1 MEKGAVACIGEGDN
15 RCSAAHVSDVA
26 RLYRLVLEH
35 GEGGQRY
42 HAVAE
47 EGVSLRHIAE
57 IVARK
62 LDLPLISLS
71 PSEAQ
76 THFDWFAMFAAM
88 NLRASSVWTRQ
99 QLNWQPTGPGLLDDL
114 QNMYYAS
121 LLSSR

>member
-1 MEKGAVACIGEGDN
+1 MAWRTAPLPNHDEITNYGCLVMYSSQNIMSDN
-15 RCSAAHVSDVA
+15 GFFLSAKTDTDIITAGKKVFC
-26 RLYRLVLEH
+26 
-35 GEGGQRY
+35 
-42 HAVAE
+42 
-47 EGVSLRHIAE
+47 
-57 IVARK
+57 
-62 LDLPLISLS
+62 LPLISLS

-114 QNMYYAS
+114 QNMDYAS